1 MNILAFG
8 ASTSKQSINQRFAVY
23 AVQSFAGETIQV
35 LDLND
40 FPLPVFS
47 VDLEVEA
54 GHPTVI
60 NEFIAK
66 LDWADVIIISLA
78 EHNGSYAAAFKNLF
92 DWASRVKGEM
102 FKGKKLILLATSP
115 GARGGQTVL
124 ATALS
129 RFPFHGAEIVGH
141 FSLPK
146 FNENFHA
153 DAGITEPQLL
163 SEFNLMIEQAKA
175 SLS

>member
-8 ASTSKQSINQRFAVY
+8 ASTSKQSINQKFAAY
-23 AVQSFAGETIQV
+23 AAHSFAGESIEI
-35 LDLND
+35 LDLNN

-47 VDLEVEA
+47 VNLEAES
-54 GHPTVI
+54 GHPQAVHD
-60 NEFIAK
+60 FIAK

-78 EHNGSYAAAFKNLF
+78 EHNGSYSAAFKNLF

-124 ATALS
+124 AAALN

-146 FNENFHA
+146 FNENFNA
-153 DAGITEPQLL
+153 ETGITEPQLL
-163 SEFNLMIEQAKA
+163 AAFNLMIEQAKA